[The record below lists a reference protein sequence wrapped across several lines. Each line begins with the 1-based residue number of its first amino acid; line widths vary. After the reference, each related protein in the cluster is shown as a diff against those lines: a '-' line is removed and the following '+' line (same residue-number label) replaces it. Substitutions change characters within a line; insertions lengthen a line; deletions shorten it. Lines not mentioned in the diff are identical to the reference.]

1 MFRWDE
7 ELLLSGK
14 RCEKMNLN
22 VKRKQETSRANK
34 AVKNWGKESFFPK
47 KMYKQPMIHEKILK
61 SH

>member
-47 KMYKQPMIHEKILK
+47 EDV
-61 SH
+61 